1 MTYLLASIPI
11 FLSLRDK
18 ILLLIL
24 LNLSFQA
31 MSQEEKRYKI
41 RVVAFY
47 NVENLFD
54 TVRDTLI
61 FDGDRTPDGKDHWTP
76 ARYDRKIAAI
86 SQTLSR
92 IGAGMT
98 GSSPDLIG
106 LCEVEN
112 RRVVEDLVN
121 HPVMRGKNYG
131 IIHYDSPDE
140 RGIDVAL
147 LYKKDAFLPVAFKSR
162 RLLLWNEDNQRDYT
176 RDQLVVQGLL
186 DSEEIFV
193 IVNHW
198 PSRSGGEARS
208 RPFRIAAAR
217 LNQRIMD
224 SIRKA
229 HPFPKV
235 IIMGDFNDNPTDA
248 SLRKVLQL
256 KGSRDTLAA
265 TDLFNPMELLYRKGV
280 GSLAYRDQWSLFDQ
294 IFLTS
299 NFINDRAMGYRYWK
313 AAVFRPSY
321 LITAAGRYRGY
332 PFRTYANGNYAG
344 GYSDHF
350 PVYACFLKP
359 EPVPS
364 DTIPR
369 TRD

>member
-106 LCEVEN
+106 
-112 RRVVEDLVN
+112 
-121 HPVMRGKNYG
+121 
-131 IIHYDSPDE
+131 
-140 RGIDVAL
+140 
-147 LYKKDAFLPVAFKSR
+147 
-162 RLLLWNEDNQRDYT
+162 
-176 RDQLVVQGLL
+176 
-186 DSEEIFV
+186 
-193 IVNHW
+193 
-198 PSRSGGEARS
+198 
-208 RPFRIAAAR
+208 
-217 LNQRIMD
+217 
-224 SIRKA
+224 
-229 HPFPKV
+229 
-235 IIMGDFNDNPTDA
+235 
-248 SLRKVLQL
+248 
-256 KGSRDTLAA
+256 
-265 TDLFNPMELLYRKGV
+265 
-280 GSLAYRDQWSLFDQ
+280 
-294 IFLTS
+294 
-299 NFINDRAMGYRYWK
+299 
-313 AAVFRPSY
+313 
-321 LITAAGRYRGY
+321 
-332 PFRTYANGNYAG
+332 
-344 GYSDHF
+344 
-350 PVYACFLKP
+350 
-359 EPVPS
+359 
-364 DTIPR
+364 
-369 TRD
+369 